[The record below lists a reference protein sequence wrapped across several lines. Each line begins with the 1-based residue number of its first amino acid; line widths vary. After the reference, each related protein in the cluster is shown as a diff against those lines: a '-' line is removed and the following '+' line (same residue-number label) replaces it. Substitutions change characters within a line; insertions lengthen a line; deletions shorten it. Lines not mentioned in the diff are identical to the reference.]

1 MNREYNKPLIDRNM
15 KTCSETYQFEKD
27 LKWENP
33 APGVNRQ
40 IMAYDG
46 QLMMVKEIGRAS
58 CRERV

>member
-1 MNREYNKPLIDRNM
+1 M

-33 APGVNRQ
+33 ATGVNRQ

-46 QLMMVKEIGRAS
+46 QLTKVQ
-58 CRERV
+58 